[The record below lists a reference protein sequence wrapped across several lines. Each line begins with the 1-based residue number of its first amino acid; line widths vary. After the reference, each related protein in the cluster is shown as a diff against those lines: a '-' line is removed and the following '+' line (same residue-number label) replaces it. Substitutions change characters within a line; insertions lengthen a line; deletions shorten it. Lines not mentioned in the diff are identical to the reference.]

1 MVRFFFSSL
10 FMETIEKQILEMILP
25 EGILE
30 WFDVTSGKKTGEKM
44 YIFLT
49 EKNIPPITEKQ
60 REKKVVCGGFTDIA
74 VQDFPIRGKRV
85 ELRLRRRYWK
95 VEGEAQYLKR
105 DISICSQ
112 GTQLEQEFGDFL
124 KE

>member
-1 MVRFFFSSL
+1 
-10 FMETIEKQILEMILP
+10 METIEKQILEMILP

-49 EKNIPPITEKQ
+49 EKNIPPITEKH
-60 REKKVVCGGFTDIA
+60 RGKKVVCGGFTDIA

-85 ELRLRRRYWK
+85 ELRLL
-95 VEGEAQYLKR
+95 V
-105 DISICSQ
+105 ISSIIADRPFSQ
-112 GTQLEQEFGDFL
+112 FL
-124 KE
+124 LIPHGKHKI